1 MNIEQARFNMIEQ
14 QIRPWDV
21 LNQEVLDLLQ
31 VVRREQFVPAA
42 YQSLAFADC
51 EIPLPCGASML
62 TPKFEAR
69 ILQEAAVRKHETV
82 LEIGAGSGY
91 MAALL
96 AYMGRQVTTVEIEPE
111 LRTLAQQNLAAAGI
125 GNVEVALGNGAQGW
139 PQNGTASYDV
149 IVISGSLP
157 VLPERFLQQLKVGG
171 RLLAVLGEEPVMSA
185 QLITRT
191 SATALST
198 LKLFETAIK
207 PLRDAAQPSA
217 FHF

>member
-1 MNIEQARFNMIEQ
+1 
-14 QIRPWDV
+14 
-21 LNQEVLDLLQ
+21 
-31 VVRREQFVPAA
+31 
-42 YQSLAFADC
+42 
-51 EIPLPCGASML
+51 
-62 TPKFEAR
+62 
-69 ILQEAAVRKHETV
+69 
-82 LEIGAGSGY
+82 
-91 MAALL
+91 
-96 AYMGRQVTTVEIEPE
+96 
-111 LRTLAQQNLAAAGI
+111 
-125 GNVEVALGNGAQGW
+125 
-139 PQNGTASYDV
+139 
-149 IVISGSLP
+149 VISGSLP